1 MSYYLTTLCL
11 KSKIHNK
18 VTLNRQLPQ
27 IIVIGCACYL
37 ILMLFIHS
45 HWFALIIPMDILY
58 TIWKFYPMVVNN
70 KLTVPASCKNDN
82 IYPAISTPSKITATI
97 QAEPQ
102 KLYTSTFDTK
112 YKPSAVEINDTLKY
126 TVHNLGI

>member
-1 MSYYLTTLCL
+1 
-11 KSKIHNK
+11 
-18 VTLNRQLPQ
+18 
-27 IIVIGCACYL
+27 
-37 ILMLFIHS
+37 
-45 HWFALIIPMDILY
+45 
-58 TIWKFYPMVVNN
+58 MVVNN

-102 KLYTSTFDTK
+102 KLSTSTFDTK